1 MCGITGIL
9 SFNMVGRMH
18 LVHLEEATKVMAQRG
33 PDAHGTW
40 FDDHVGLGHRRLS
53 ILDLSEAS
61 NQPFAD
67 VSGRYQIVY
76 NGEIYNYTAIKQELS
91 GKGVAFRTTSDT
103 EVLLQAYIHWGAK
116 CLERLNGF
124 FAFAIYDAEEKSL
137 FLARDRFGIKPLN
150 YYLDED
156 KFIFGSELK
165 ALMAFN
171 IPKQLNQSAL
181 SQYLQLTYVPDQN
194 CMLEGVQKLPPGSMM
209 KVQGGEVKEEYYY
222 QLNHEVDTGIGYE
235 DAQKT
240 LKRLL
245 YEAVERR
252 MVSDVPLGAFLS
264 GGIDSSIISTIAA
277 ELNPDLKTF
286 SIGFKDNKY
295 FDETAYANLV
305 AKKAGTDHTVFKL
318 SNDDLLQ
325 EYEEVVSYFSEP
337 FADSSAIPFYILN
350 QRTKQ
355 EITVAL
361 SGDGADEVFSGY
373 NKHQAWTQSQQ
384 SGAFNNLVKA
394 GSPLWSVLPKSRGTL
409 ITDRVRQLNKYSKL
423 LSRAGAEKY
432 WFLAA
437 FIEQRKVNKLM
448 KEPGYDRQLLDE
460 LLSKYSWQ
468 DINDVLHADMRLVL
482 TGDMLRKVDLMSMA
496 NGLEVRV
503 PFLDHTLVDFA
514 FRLTSQYKLHEGQRK
529 RILKDTFQDML
540 PEELYT
546 RPKHGFEVPMLN
558 WLRRDLSHELKQ
570 HVFNRDKIE
579 AQGIFNWKEVRRIKR
594 QLHSLNPGDSHIQAW
609 SLLVFQR
616 WYGEYFN

>member
-53 ILDLSEAS
+53 ILDLSVAS
-61 NQPFAD
+61 NQPLAD
-67 VSGRYQIVY
+67 ASGRYQIVY
-76 NGEIYNYTAIKQELS
+76 NGEMYNYAAIKQELS

-103 EVLLQAYIHWGAK
+103 EVLLQAYIHWGSA

-124 FAFAIYDAEEKSL
+124 FAFAIYDAEERNV
-137 FLARDRFGIKPLN
+137 FVARDRYGIKPL
-150 YYLDED
+150 YYFLDED

-171 IPKQLNQSAL
+171 IPKQLNQVAL
-181 SQYLQLTYVPDQN
+181 LQYLQLTYVPDQA
-194 CMLEGVQKLPPGSMM
+194 CMLEGVKKLAPGSMM
-209 KVQGGEVKEEYYY
+209 KVQGGEAKEERYY
-222 QLNHEVDTGIGYE
+222 QLKQEVDTGISYD
-235 DAQKT
+235 DAQRT

-245 YEAVERR
+245 YESVERR

-295 FDETAYANLV
+295 FDETEYANLV

-318 SNDDLLQ
+318 SNGDLLQ
-325 EYEEVVSYFSEP
+325 QYEDVVSYFSEP
-337 FADSSAIPFYILN
+337 FADSSAIPFYILSK
-350 QRTKQ
+350 RTKE

-361 SGDGADEVFSGY
+361 SGDGADEIFSGY
-373 NKHQAWTQSQQ
+373 NKHQAWVQSQQ

-394 GSPLWSVLPKSRGTL
+394 GSPLWSILPKSRGTL
-409 ITDRVRQLNKYSKL
+409 ITDRVRQLDKYGKL
-423 LSRAGAEKY
+423 LRRAGAEKY

-437 FIEQRKVNKLM
+437 FIEQRKVHKLM
-448 KEPGYDRQLLDE
+448 KESGDDLQFLDE
-460 LLSKYSWQ
+460 LLSGYSWR
-468 DINDVLHADMRLVL
+468 DINDVLHADMQLVL

-514 FRLTSQYKLHEGQRK
+514 FQLSSQYKLHEGQRK
-529 RILKDTFQDML
+529 RLLKDTFRDML

-558 WLRRDLSHELKQ
+558 WLRRDLSYELKQ

-616 WYGEYFN
+616 WYGKYFS